1 MKIRDALLSE
11 LIDYAGL
18 FPPAGED
25 MTTAVQN
32 YADYS
37 RGPDRAALG
46 KFIVPFAR
54 LEELEDAAADLLP
67 RTRSSQPWRISVL
80 VADDVRHAAEAMG
93 KFNTRHSA
101 SARRGLATIEVVE
114 LKASTIEEI
123 ANQQQDLPRTFTS
136 YFEIPLTGD
145 VPSLVRAIRE
155 VSSRAKIRTGG
166 ITTEAFPSP
175 QSIIDFMLACRA
187 ESVAFKA
194 TAGLH
199 HPIRGEYRLTYEEGS
214 ANGMMYGYLNVFV
227 AAALLAAG
235 ESEDVALAALQETN
249 RTAFEFADDHLQWR
263 DKQISAAQL
272 AAVRRDNAIS
282 FGSCSFREPID
293 ELAPFF
299 RQKKTAQPVRT

>member
-1 MKIRDALLSE
+1 VKIRDALLSE

-25 MTTAVQN
+25 METAVEN
-32 YADYS
+32 YAEYS

-54 LEELEDAAADLLP
+54 LEEFEDAAADLLP
-67 RTRSSQPWRISVL
+67 RTRSSRPWPISVL
-80 VADDVRHAAEAMG
+80 VADDVRHAAETMG
-93 KFNTRHSA
+93 KFNARHSA
-101 SARRGLATIEVVE
+101 QSRRGLAAIEVVE

-123 ANQQQDLPRTFTS
+123 ANQQRDLPRTFTS
-136 YFEIPLTGD
+136 YFEIPLSGG
-145 VPSLVRAIRE
+145 VASLVRAIHE
-155 VSSRAKIRTGG
+155 VSSRAKARTGG
-166 ITTEAFPSP
+166 ITAEAFPSP
-175 QSIIDFMLACRA
+175 QSVIDFMVACRD

-199 HPIRGEYRLTYEEGS
+199 HPIRGEYRLTYERGS
-214 ANGMMYGYLNVFV
+214 ANGMMYGFLNVFV

-235 ESEDVALAALQETN
+235 ESDDVASAALEETN
-249 RTAFEFADDHLQWR
+249 RTAFEFSEDYLQWR
-263 DKQISAAQL
+263 DKRITAAEL
-272 AAVRRDNAIS
+272 ANVRRNNAIS

-299 RQKKTAQPVRT
+299 RQTQPTRT

>member
-25 MTTAVQN
+25 MKTAVQN
-32 YADYS
+32 YAEYS

-54 LEELEDAAADLLP
+54 LEELEDAAADLFP
-67 RTRSSQPWRISVL
+67 RTRSSQPWPISVL
-80 VADDVRHAAEAMG
+80 VADDVRHAADSIA
-93 KFNTRHSA
+93 KFNARHSA
-101 SARRGLATIEVVE
+101 QARRGLATIEVVE

-145 VPSLVRAIRE
+145 MPALVRAIRE

-166 ITTEAFPSP
+166 ITAEAFPSP
-175 QSIIDFMLACRA
+175 QSIIDFLVACRA

-199 HPIRGEYRLTYEEGS
+199 HPVSGEYRLTYEEGS
-214 ANGMMYGYLNVFV
+214 ANGMMYGFLNVFL

-249 RTAFEFADDHLQWR
+249 RAAFEFAEDHLQWR
-263 DKQISAAQL
+263 DKRISATQL
-272 AAVRRDNAIS
+272 VDVRRNNAIS

-299 RQKKTAQPVRT
+299 HRTQTAQPART

>member
-1 MKIRDALLSE
+1 MKIRDALLRE

-25 MTTAVQN
+25 MKTAVQN
-32 YADYS
+32 YAEYL

-54 LEELEDAAADLLP
+54 LDEFEDAAADLLP
-67 RTRSSQPWRISVL
+67 RTRRSEPWRISVL
-80 VADDVRHAAEAMG
+80 VAEDVRHVAETMG
-93 KFNTRHSA
+93 KFNARHSPQ
-101 SARRGLATIEVVE
+101 SRRGLATIEVVE

-123 ANQQQDLPRTFTS
+123 ANQQQDLPRTFIS
-136 YFEIPLTGD
+136 YFEIPLSGD

-155 VSSRAKIRTGG
+155 VSSRAKVRTGG
-166 ITTEAFPSP
+166 ITAEVFPSP
-175 QSIIDFMLACRA
+175 QSIIDFMSACRA

-199 HPIRGEYRLTYEEGS
+199 HPIRGEYRLTYEQGS
-214 ANGMMYGYLNVFV
+214 AAGMMYGFLNVFI

-235 ESEDVALAALQETN
+235 ESDDLALAALQETN
-249 RTAFEFADDHLQWR
+249 RAAFEFDDDHLRWR
-263 DKQISAAQL
+263 DKRISAEQL
-272 AAVRRDNAIS
+272 ANIRRDSAIS

-293 ELAPFF
+293 ELEPFF
-299 RQKKTAQPVRT
+299 RRTQPTRT